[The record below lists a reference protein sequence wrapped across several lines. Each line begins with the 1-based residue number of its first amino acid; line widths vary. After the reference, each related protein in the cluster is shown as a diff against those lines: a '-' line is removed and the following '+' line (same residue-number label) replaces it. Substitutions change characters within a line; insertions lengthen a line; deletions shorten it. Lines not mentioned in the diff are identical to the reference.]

1 MMVGDDDG
9 SGWLLEEEELALQE
23 ISLLDT
29 TTPAIPPS
37 LVGEA
42 TTKNKEAQEP
52 NCVMALI
59 AWALGRF
66 AASFRRSKT
75 AAPACPYEEEGGG

>member
-37 LVGEA
+37 LVGA
-42 TTKNKEAQEP
+42 ATKNKEAQEP

-59 AWALGRF
+59 AWALGRI